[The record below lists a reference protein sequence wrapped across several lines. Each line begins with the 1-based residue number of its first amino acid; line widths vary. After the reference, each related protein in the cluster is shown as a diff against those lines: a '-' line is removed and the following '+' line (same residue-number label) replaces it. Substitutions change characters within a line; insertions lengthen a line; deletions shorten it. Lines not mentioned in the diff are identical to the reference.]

1 MFYSYISK
9 QTAMRRNILL
19 ASLFFYST
27 LSLSAQI
34 LEDTTAR
41 LNYWFQE
48 ATQLI
53 ENYQFDAALQPLAN
67 CYHYAPN
74 NIDYLLKTAY
84 CHQQLGRYQDAKI
97 YYNEVLKQDSTHARA
112 LNAHAN
118 IATREANYRA
128 AQKYYS
134 QLIDLDT
141 VNSYYYK
148 QAAYTA
154 LRLNDVLLGIQL
166 FLDAHRL
173 NSSDLEVIDQ
183 LVDIYIA
190 LDDLPSAAQLL
201 RKGLNHDQENIK
213 LLRNKAR
220 VHQKKQEYKEVI
232 GTVNQIMEKGDTA
245 DYYQTILGVAYMK
258 LDSVDQG
265 IFHLEK
271 IVSRDKADDRIFH
284 YLGLAYFQKEVYD
297 TSQTYFELAIEAGVS
312 SKMDAY
318 HGDLAIL
325 LDKQKQYRPAIKHY
339 KKALEFKRTPEY
351 VFQLGHLSDAYY
363 KDKKIALN
371 LYEEYIRS
379 KDKKY
384 RQFASSRIDQLKEY
398 LHFQSN

>member
-1 MFYSYISK
+1 MW
-9 QTAMRRNILL
+9 RNLLLINLFLYTTFILP
-19 ASLFFYST
+19 
-27 LSLSAQI
+27 AQV

-48 ATQLI
+48 ANQLI
-53 ENYQFDAALQPLAN
+53 ENYQFDAALQPLAT

-84 CHQQLGRYQDAKI
+84 CHQQLGRYRDAKI
-97 YYNEVLKQDSTHARA
+97 YYNEVLKQDSIHARA
-112 LNAHAN
+112 LSAHAN

-128 AQKYYS
+128 AQAYYD
-134 QLIDLDT
+134 QLIKLDST
-141 VNSYYYK
+141 NSYYYK

-154 LRLNDVLLGIQL
+154 LRRNDILPGIQL

-190 LDDLPSAAQLL
+190 LDDVPSAEQLL

-213 LLRNKAR
+213 LLRNQAR
-220 VHQKKQEYKEVI
+220 IHQKKQEHTGVVN
-232 GTVNQIMEKGDTA
+232 TVNKIMSKGDTA
-245 DYYQTILGVAYMK
+245 DYYQTILGVAYIK

-271 IVSRDKADDRIFH
+271 IVDRDKADDRIFH

-297 TSQTYFELAIEAGVS
+297 TSQLYLELAIEAGVS

-325 LDKQKQYRPAIKHY
+325 LDKQKLYRPAIKHY
-339 KKALEFKRTPEY
+339 KKALEYKRTPEY
-351 VFQLGHLSDAYY
+351 VFQLGHLSDNYY
-363 KDKKIALN
+363 KDKKIALK
-371 LYEEYIRS
+371 LYKEYLAT

-384 RQFASSRIDQLKEY
+384 RNFTTSRIEQLKEY

>member
-1 MFYSYISK
+1 
-9 QTAMRRNILL
+9 MRRHLL
-19 ASLFFYST
+19 LVHLFLCST
-27 LSLSAQI
+27 FSLSAQV

-48 ATQLI
+48 ASQLI
-53 ENYQFDAALQPLAN
+53 ENYQFDAALQPLAT
-67 CYHYAPN
+67 CYHYAPKN
-74 NIDYLLKTAY
+74 VDYLLKTAY
-84 CHQQLGRYQDAKI
+84 CHQQLGRYRDAKI

-112 LNAHAN
+112 LSAHAS

-128 AQKYYS
+128 AQAYYT
-134 QLIDLDT
+134 QLINLDST
-141 VNSYYYK
+141 NSYYYK

-154 LRLNDVLLGIQL
+154 LRRNDAFSGIRL

-183 LVDIYIA
+183 LVDLYMA
-190 LDDLPSAAQLL
+190 SEDLPSAEQLL
-201 RKGLNHDQENIK
+201 KKGLNHDQENIK

-220 VHQKKQEYKEVI
+220 IHQKKQEYKDVVA
-232 GTVNQIMEKGDTA
+232 TVNQIMEKGDTA
-245 DYYQTILGVAYMK
+245 DYYQTILGVAYIK

-312 SKMDAY
+312 TKMDAY

-339 KKALEFKRTPEY
+339 KKALEYNRTPDY
-351 VFQLGHLSDAYY
+351 VFQLGHLSDSYY
-363 KDKKIALN
+363 KDKKIALK
-371 LYEEYIRS
+371 LYEEYLNT

-384 RQFASSRIDQLKEY
+384 RQFASSRIEQLKEY

>member
-1 MFYSYISK
+1 MW
-9 QTAMRRNILL
+9 RN
-19 ASLFFYST
+19 AFLFKLFLFST
-27 LSLSAQI
+27 CSLSAQV

-41 LNYWFQE
+41 LAYWFQE
-48 ATQLI
+48 ANELI
-53 ENYQFDAALQPLAN
+53 ENYQFDAALQPLAT

-84 CHQQLGRYQDAKI
+84 CHQQLGRYRDAKI
-97 YYNEVLKQDSTHARA
+97 YYNEVLKQDTTHARA
-112 LNAHAN
+112 LSAHAN
-118 IATREANYRA
+118 IASREANYRA
-128 AQKYYS
+128 AQDYYD
-134 QLIDLDT
+134 QLIKLDPN
-141 VNSYYYK
+141 NSYYYK

-154 LRLNDVLLGIQL
+154 IRRNSVLSGVQL

-173 NSSDLEVIDQ
+173 NPSDLEVIDQ

-190 LDDLPSAAQLL
+190 LDDIPSAELL
-201 RKGLNHDQENIK
+201 LQKGLNHDQENIK

-220 VHQKKQEYKEVI
+220 VHQKKQEYEGVVT
-232 GTVNQIMEKGDTA
+232 TVNKIMENGDTT
-245 DYYQTILGVAYMK
+245 DYYQTILGVAYLK
-258 LDSVDQG
+258 LDSLDQG
-265 IFHLEK
+265 VFHLEE
-271 IVSRDKADDRIFH
+271 IVARDKGDDRVFH

-325 LDKQKQYRPAIKHY
+325 LDKQKQSRSAIKHY
-339 KKALEFKRTPEY
+339 KKALAYKRTPEY
-351 VFQLGHLSDAYY
+351 VFQLGHLSDTYY
-363 KDKKIALN
+363 KDKKIALK
-371 LYEEYIRS
+371 LYQEYLSS

-384 RQFASSRIDQLKEY
+384 RKFTSSRIDQLKEY